1 MEKKAVALR
10 AARGIAL
17 GHHYHGR
24 STDIVII
31 RVSSQK
37 EGDVARAII
46 IV

>member
-1 MEKKAVALR
+1 MEKKKLLLPY
-10 AARGIAL
+10 ARGIAL